1 MYIEKSLQMFSYSF
15 SVINEN
21 NIINKRCIN
30 YTPLYIVLEMEISIL
45 LHQYYSIN
53 KRYFCLVVVLECLA
67 AAVMWYLQYIQ

>member
-21 NIINKRCIN
+21 NIIKTEAQRCIN

-53 KRYFCLVVVLECLA
+53 KRYFCLVVL
-67 AAVMWYLQYIQ
+67 